1 MRRRRSGRGGL
12 YTYAAPVQACGGTFC
27 NANPQQQPV
36 DQTGENI
43 IFAFDGNSVEV
54 HVQIA
59 YDPNTDADKFSWIVP
74 MQSLPEFYVGSEL
87 LFDNVLNGTVPNY
100 GLNTTT
106 EVCGGDS
113 GNLSTGGD
121 PNDGGG
127 LTGTGDSSAGESD
140 SNGGGP
146 TVVYEGTVGAFD
158 VTVLASKDSQELLD
172 WFDANDYNYDEA
184 AVPIIEAY
192 LQEGNLFAAFKLV
205 PAEKPVV
212 HPVTLRYEG
221 VEPCVPIRLTR
232 VAAVEDMDIRVF
244 FLGDH
249 RAIPTNYRHV
259 LVNPLKIDWP
269 NLAANYK
276 EVVTAAVDAF
286 EADGNAFVTEYAG
299 PSDVISQF
307 GLVGDGW
314 DPKAF
319 VGLPAVEVYNTLLSQ
334 QIMECWDYG
343 EVQCE
348 YRHPL
353 LEGLLAEYLPAP
365 QGIAPADFYYCLSC
379 YEAMID
385 TMAWGD
391 GSAFATAY
399 EERIVGPGLRSV
411 ELLKSKSYVT
421 RMYTTISPHEMME
434 DPMFAENADLP
445 DIERIRIAEK
455 LQRCDGHA
463 EYTLPDG
470 REVFVPNDGDWPA
483 FADEMPWEEETQQ
496 MAMAGAPQ
504 VLTNNTETID
514 TLLADWNTANRPS
527 YDAGSDSSGDGAEAA
542 AGARARAG
550 AVALRSGSR
559 CWGSRGWS
567 GADAELG
574 SRERRRRPPGFGRG
588 GRPSF

>member
-1 MRRRRSGRGGL
+1 MQAPFLSFAYSSRRLFASALLSAATVTGV
-12 YTYAAPVQACGGTFC
+12 YAYAAPAEACGGTFC

-87 LFDNVLNGTVPNY
+87 LFDNVLNGTVPTY

-113 GNLSTGGD
+113 GNLSTGGSSATAGD
-121 PNDGGG
+121 SGFGTDGGSTSG
-127 LTGTGDSSAGESD
+127 EGT
-140 SNGGGP
+140 GGGP

-286 EADGNAFVTEYAG
+286 EADGNAFVTNYAG
-299 PSDVISQF
+299 PSDVISQ
-307 GLVGDGW
+307 V
-314 DPKAF
+314 
-319 VGLPAVEVYNTLLSQ
+319 
-334 QIMECWDYG
+334 
-343 EVQCE
+343 
-348 YRHPL
+348 
-353 LEGLLAEYLPAP
+353 
-365 QGIAPADFYYCLSC
+365 
-379 YEAMID
+379 
-385 TMAWGD
+385 
-391 GSAFATAY
+391 
-399 EERIVGPGLRSV
+399 
-411 ELLKSKSYVT
+411 
-421 RMYTTISPHEMME
+421 
-434 DPMFAENADLP
+434 
-445 DIERIRIAEK
+445 
-455 LQRCDGHA
+455 
-463 EYTLPDG
+463 
-470 REVFVPNDGDWPA
+470 
-483 FADEMPWEEETQQ
+483 
-496 MAMAGAPQ
+496 
-504 VLTNNTETID
+504 
-514 TLLADWNTANRPS
+514 
-527 YDAGSDSSGDGAEAA
+527 
-542 AGARARAG
+542 RAG
-550 AVALRSGSR
+550 GRR
-559 CWGSRGWS
+559 
-567 GADAELG
+567 LG
-574 SRERRRRPPGFGRG
+574 PRRRSWGCRRW
-588 GRPSF
+588 RCTTRC

>member
-1 MRRRRSGRGGL
+1 MHLPNLNPINLKCSLGL
-12 YTYAAPVQACGGTFC
+12 SSLLLATAAATGVYSYATPAAACGGTFC

-43 IFAFDGNSVEV
+43 VFAFDGDSVEV
-54 HVQIA
+54 HIQIA
-59 YDPNTDADKFSWIVP
+59 YDPNTDADKFSWIIP
-74 MQSLPEFYVGSEL
+74 MQSLPEFFVGSEL
-87 LFDNVLNGTVPNY
+87 LFDNVLNGTVPTY

-106 EVCGGDS
+106 EVCGGNT
-113 GNLSTGGD
+113 GALSTGGD
-121 PNDGGG
+121 PNNDGG
-127 LTGTGDSSAGESD
+127 LTGTAGSTAGESD

-146 TVVYEGTVGAFD
+146 EIVYEGRVGAFD
-158 VTVLASKDSQELLD
+158 ITVLSSKDSQELLD
-172 WFDANDYNYDEA
+172 WFDANDYNYDA
-184 AVPIIEAY
+184 SAVPIIEAY

-205 PAEKPVV
+205 PAETPVV
-212 HPVTLRYEG
+212 HPVTLRYTG

-286 EADGNAFVTEYAG
+286 KADGNAFVTEYAG
-299 PSDVISQF
+299 PSSVISQ
-307 GLVGDGW
+307 DGIHSTSW

-319 VGLPAVEVYNTLLSQ
+319 VGLPAVEVFDTLLNQ
-334 QIMECWDYG
+334 GIMECW
-343 EVQCE
+343 EWETECI

-353 LEGLLAEYLPAP
+353 LQGLLAQHLPVP
-365 QGIAPADFYYCLSC
+365 EGLTPSEFYSCLSC
-379 YEAMID
+379 FEAMID
-385 TMAWGD
+385 QTAWGD
-391 GSAFATAY
+391 GSEFATAY
-399 EERIVGPGLRSV
+399 EERIVGPGLRAV
-411 ELLKSKSYVT
+411 ELLQSKSYVT

-434 DPMFAENADLP
+434 DPMFAENKDLP
-445 DIERIRIAEK
+445 EIPRIRTADK

-504 VLTNNTETID
+504 VLNNNTETID
-514 TLLADWNTANRPS
+514 AMLADWNAANRPS
-527 YDAGSDSSGDGAEAA
+527 YDAGSDSSGDGAE
-542 AGARARAG
+542 GG
-550 AVALRSGSR
+550 CGCTSESSG
-559 CWGSRGWS
+559 GGLVF
-567 GADAELG
+567 GLG
-574 SRERRRRPPGFGRG
+574 LLGLVGLLRRRR
-588 GRPSF
+588 